1 MDTSSQNN
9 TTSVQVAVCHGRMCL
24 RHAKSIMDRLTQVQE
39 KGYHV
44 EQSKCLCM
52 SQCERAPNICID
64 GKIYTNMNP
73 IKVAEL
79 VKAEVKKKR
88 GG

>member
-9 TTSVQVAVCHGRMCL
+9 KASVHVEVCHGRMCL

-44 EQSKCLCM
+44 EKSKCICM
-52 SQCERAPNICID
+52 SKCEFAPNICVD

-79 VKAEVKKKR
+79 VKTEVKKR
-88 GG
+88 ER